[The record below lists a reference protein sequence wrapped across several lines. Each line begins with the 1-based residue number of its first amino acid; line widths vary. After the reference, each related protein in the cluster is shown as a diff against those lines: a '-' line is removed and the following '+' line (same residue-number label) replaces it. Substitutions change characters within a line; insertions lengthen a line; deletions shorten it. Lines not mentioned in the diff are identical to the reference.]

1 MRRKKI
7 LLVAGV
13 FATLGIGVG
22 LFSLRLAP
30 VSRENTSPSEQ
41 SENIERLV
49 DESLSLL
56 TPHASSTTQTAT
68 TTVRNTP
75 TITYTFKPVAKKI
88 TTPVAPPITGCSLLV
103 TTSKTYPSQE
113 TTQYVLTV
121 QNGGTQICENVSF
134 STYYASDE
142 ALLSATPKPSASNYY
157 WVLGTLASGKST
169 QVSFMTTKPSTQS
182 EQTES
187 CITADNARQDV
198 CTTFQNNVTA
208 TSDTPTTHVQPP
220 AETTPVAPPPISLG
234 TKENGLW
241 VWNSPIMMNQAYRD
255 TLITTAVQNSFNVLY
270 VTIDDYLNIAFLPDG
285 PEKSTKKNAY
295 VAALE
300 LLIRQAQQKGIAI
313 DAEAG
318 WKDWAEPDQQYKAFA
333 IIDFV
338 KEYNATH
345 TYTLRGLQ
353 YDVEPY
359 LLASYEQS
367 KAVVLQ
373 QYIAFIDQ
381 SVQKLE
387 GNALRFSIVIPH
399 FYDETQR
406 WTPAF
411 SYKGTYT
418 FAFNHLL
425 SIVDTRLN
433 SSIIL
438 MSYRNFAEGKNGTND
453 ISRAE
458 IEKASRGGYST
469 RIIVAQETG
478 NVEPDYV
485 TFYGTSKNYFIEQT
499 NRVKETFL
507 PYANFGGMATHYLE
521 PYLDLK

>member
-7 LLVAGV
+7 LLFVGV
-13 FATLGIGVG
+13 FATLSASVV
-22 LFSLRLAP
+22 LFSFRLAP
-30 VSRENTSPSEQ
+30 VSREHTSSEQ
-41 SENIERLV
+41 SETVERLV
-49 DESLSLL
+49 DESLSLF
-56 TPHASSTTQTAT
+56 TTHVSSTSQAST
-68 TTVRNTP
+68 TTIVHTP
-75 TITYTFKPVAKKI
+75 TITYTFKPAAKKI
-88 TTPVAPPITGCSLLV
+88 TPPSAPIIGCSLIV
-103 TTSKTYPSQE
+103 TTTKTNPSPE
-113 TTQYVLTV
+113 TTQYSLRI
-121 QNGGTQICENVSF
+121 QNSGTQICQNVSF
-134 STYYASDE
+134 STYYAPDE

-157 WVLGTLASGKST
+157 WVLGALASGKST
-169 QVSFMTTKPSTQS
+169 QVSFMTNKPSTQT

-198 CTTFQNNVTA
+198 CTTFQSAIVA
-208 TSDTPTTHVQPP
+208 ISETPTIHESSPIETLTP
-220 AETTPVAPPPISLG
+220 ALSPTPLG

-241 VWNSPIMMNQAYRD
+241 VWESPIRMNQAYRD
-255 TLITTAVQNSFNVLY
+255 TVLTAAVKNSFNVLY
-270 VTIDDYLNIAFLPDG
+270 VTIDDYLNIAFLPEG
-285 PEKSTKKNAY
+285 PEKVAKKNTY
-295 VAALE
+295 SSALE
-300 LLIRQAQQKGIAI
+300 LLIQQAQQKGIAI

-345 TYTLRGLQ
+345 AYAIRGLQ

-367 KAVVLQ
+367 KAAVLQ
-373 QYIAFIDQ
+373 RYIAFIDQ
-381 SVQKLE
+381 SVQKLA
-387 GNALRFSIVIPH
+387 GNTLRFSIVIPH

-425 SIVDTRLN
+425 SLMDTRPN

-438 MSYRNFAEGKNGTND
+438 MSYRNFTDGNNGTND

-458 IEKASRGGYST
+458 IERASSGGHST

-507 PYANFGGMATHYLE
+507 PYTNFGGMATHYLE
-521 PYLDLK
+521 PYLDLQ